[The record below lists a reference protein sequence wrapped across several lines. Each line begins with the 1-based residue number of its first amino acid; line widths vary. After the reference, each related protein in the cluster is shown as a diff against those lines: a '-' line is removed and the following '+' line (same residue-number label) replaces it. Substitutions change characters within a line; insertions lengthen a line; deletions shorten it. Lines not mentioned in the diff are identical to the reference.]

1 MKRNA
6 AILPFLLLAVMPLIT
21 CSNDIH
27 SQLRNYMGNR
37 FNVELDGS
45 YVITTHTRRDVYE
58 YFINK
63 LFYDHEKA
71 KRELNTCAWTT
82 QAPLFADS
90 VFSRD
95 SSGEFH
101 GLFLDFRG
109 DSLSGYQLRFY
120 HHGLIDS
127 VTMLYGCEG
136 LRQIARY
143 KNGVL
148 HGVSESFN
156 PDGSRSTFYKY
167 DHGTPVDT
175 QYMWYDNG
183 NPMRVGVFENG
194 KLVWEKCYEEDGAT
208 EMECDF

>member
-1 MKRNA
+1 
-6 AILPFLLLAVMPLIT
+6 
-21 CSNDIH
+21 
-27 SQLRNYMGNR
+27 
-37 FNVELDGS
+37 
-45 YVITTHTRRDVYE
+45 
-58 YFINK
+58 
-63 LFYDHEKA
+63 
-71 KRELNTCAWTT
+71 
-82 QAPLFADS
+82 
-90 VFSRD
+90 
-95 SSGEFH
+95 
-101 GLFLDFRG
+101 
-109 DSLSGYQLRFY
+109 
-120 HHGLIDS
+120 
-127 VTMLYGCEG
+127 MLYGCEG